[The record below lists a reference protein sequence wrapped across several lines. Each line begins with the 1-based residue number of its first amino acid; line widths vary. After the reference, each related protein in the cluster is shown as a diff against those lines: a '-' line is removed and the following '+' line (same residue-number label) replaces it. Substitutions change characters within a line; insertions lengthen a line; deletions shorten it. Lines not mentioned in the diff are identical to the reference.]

1 MDIIEQLI
9 KEAQKEMQKIQIQIK
24 GLISAVKS
32 SENQTNLQK
41 NSKQEVTQA
50 KQSLLKNSSE
60 LKGAIKGQFA
70 DKVSETFEKQKEFL
84 SNF

>member
-1 MDIIEQLI
+1 MDVIEQLI

-41 NSKQEVTQA
+41 DSKQEVTQA

-70 DKVSETFEKQKEFL
+70 DKVSETFEKQKELL
-84 SNF
+84 SNL

>member
-70 DKVSETFEKQKEFL
+70 DKVSETFEKQKELL
-84 SNF
+84 SNL

>member
-9 KEAQKEMQKIQIQIK
+9 KEAQKEMQKIQIQVK
-24 GLISAVKS
+24 GLISAVNN
-32 SENQTNLQK
+32 SENQTRLRK
-41 NSKQEVTQA
+41 DAKQEVTQA
-50 KQSLLKNSSE
+50 KRALLKNSSE

>member
-41 NSKQEVTQA
+41 DSKQEVTQA

-70 DKVSETFEKQKEFL
+70 DKVSETFEKQKELL
-84 SNF
+84 SNL

>member
-60 LKGAIKGQFA
+60 LKGAIKGEFA
-70 DKVSETFEKQKEFL
+70 DKVSATFEKQKELL
-84 SNF
+84 SNL